1 MRISDYAHGLY
12 VILNDESGAPLS
24 TLQCAIG
31 LQETRAFIAVGGHA
45 MSIDSII
52 ISATTCV
59 VCYRTAGFC
68 RDSGLVTTYTVYGQ
82 SGTDGEQRYD
92 GSKSE
97 TDHRVLL
104 LSRCVTSP
112 GFLDDRGETL
122 GRVLLNCRARH
133 RFYNSTSMFN
143 AAQ

>member
-1 MRISDYAHGLY
+1 MHDVFLFSEYELLFNCFHELTRMRISNYAHGLY
-12 VILNDESGAPLS
+12 VILNDKSGAPLF

-68 RDSGLVTTYTVYGQ
+68 RDSGLVTT
-82 SGTDGEQRYD
+82 
-92 GSKSE
+92 
-97 TDHRVLL
+97 
-104 LSRCVTSP
+104 
-112 GFLDDRGETL
+112 
-122 GRVLLNCRARH
+122 
-133 RFYNSTSMFN
+133 
-143 AAQ
+143 